1 MVVVVAAVVVVI
13 VVVVVVVIVVVVA
26 TVVGV
31 EAVAVAVGRVV
42 DWKKKERTA
51 SPAGH
56 ASWPYP
62 SPSTSGGSDS
72 STYPGPLL
80 QRNKK

>member
-1 MVVVVAAVVVVI
+1 MVVVIVV

-26 TVVGV
+26 TVVRV

-42 DWKKKERTA
+42 DWKKKAQTT

-62 SPSTSGGSDS
+62 SPSTSGGNDS
-72 STYPGPLL
+72 STCPGPLL